1 MKIWLSSPHM
11 SGNEMPFIQE
21 AMDENLVFPLGPNVK
36 GFEQDICEYTSIKY
50 ATCLSSGTAAIHLAL
65 QILGVEV
72 GDEVI
77 CSSFTFAASAF
88 PICYLGARPIFV
100 DSEPET
106 WNMDPDLL
114 RRAIEDRYN
123 CTGRLPRAI
132 VLVHLYG
139 MPAHFSEIAQ
149 IAGEYGIAII
159 EDAAEALGSSY
170 RGKSCGTFGDIGVFS
185 FNGNKIITTSG
196 GGALVSEN
204 ESYANR
210 ALFLATQ
217 AKENAPFYLHKEV
230 GFNYRMSNISAGIG
244 RGQMQ
249 VLNDRVAKRR
259 EHFFEYKAALSH
271 SKKIRFL
278 ESPSSDFFSNHWLT
292 TIVIEDDRFEIE
304 DLILHLEAKNIES
317 RRVWHPMHLQPV
329 FRKDVAYMNGVSECI
344 FKRGLCLPSSSNM
357 TIDQRNHVIQSIEEF
372 LSSIK

>member
-65 QILGVEV
+65 QILGVED

-204 ESYANR
+204 ESYANK

-259 EHFFEYKAALSH
+259 EHFFAYKTALGH

-292 TIVIEDDRFEIE
+292 TILIEDDRFEVD
-304 DLILHLEAKNIES
+304 DLRFHLEAKNIES

-329 FRKDVAYMNGVSECI
+329 FKKDVAYVNGVSESI
-344 FKRGLCLPSSSNM
+344 FKKGLCLPSSSNM
-357 TIDQRNHVIQSIEEF
+357 TIDQRNHVIQSIDEF
-372 LSSIK
+372 LLSTK